1 MLKSALLKKTV
12 CLTTIFS
19 FALANLPKVA
29 EAYGYR
35 LSPESFDQMYYL
47 AQNGKVEALRAS
59 VHRGLNID
67 IMNADGDTGLC
78 VAARRHDIYAYNS
91 FRAAGANPR
100 HPCTQ
105 NIYDYD
111 AFTTSS
117 RAVPV
122 TSTSREAYGAVGNE
136 QYSMSPKIWWWIGG
150 AALVGGGLALALG
163 GGGGGGSSGGN
174 GGSGGGG
181 EEYHSLGAIAGTE
194 GKIRETISG
203 SSASNTV
210 PFIET
215 QNLNT
220 EKVSTIDLNH
230 DVLNNTK
237 YLDVVL
243 NAKDSGKYTNNTNM
257 VLKIGEG
264 VIGMNSSNKAQLN
277 NFGFIN
283 IESYNASIGMV
294 ASEDSIAAN
303 YGTGVISN
311 PSVLSS
317 NGIAL
322 NFSGYKDTN
331 TIIGMYADNKSAIQN
346 YGDIRGTAIEASS
359 ESSQNSTDNNSSST
373 SASATQGSIVGME
386 VMIVNAGKD
395 LNKNNSYATNETS
408 GKINLSAGDSGVGG
422 NEIKVS
428 LIGIGSFLDKGFMDG
443 SKSINRAEK
452 VTLRNDGTINLG
464 YTGNYTVASDVSLR
478 KGTGG
483 IVGIRAD
490 ANTSAYNSGYINI
503 SLDEYSSSST
513 NISVAGGMQSIHGAD
528 LYNSGYINIVTSAG
542 NQKSSYGMISVEGSG
557 TVSDLYT
564 DLNQKI
570 ENSGDIYVQA
580 SNSYGMASFNGGT
593 LKNTKNIILGKKDT
607 TTQYEYNIAMYG
619 YGRTTEATLENT
631 GTISVYSHDSVAM
644 QNDFGG
650 GTSIYNKGTI
660 NIYESATNSYV
671 FGGAYSEVHNS
682 KTINYY
688 ANSTGTPSSEGTK
701 NNPFKN
707 YTLNVGHSV
716 ISTSGKT
723 MLKNAASVSSSS
735 TTEKIY
741 NDADAVINMDG
752 ASFIAGM
759 YVEKHESEQK
769 TQGKAYNNGT
779 INIKDSAIKSATNVV
794 GMYLGQGSI
803 NNSFIANNGTI
814 TTNSKFSAAMASSST
829 ENASII
835 NAGTIS
841 ANKEYSLGIYSSDFT
856 NINNTGKININGNY
870 SVAIYS
876 TGSTG
881 SSNITNGNE
890 INIGSE
896 LNSPEYSYG
905 IYADENSWHRIT
917 NNGTININVENR
929 GIAVYSAAA
938 DNSDDKSNY
947 VINNGNINVL
957 GNKNYGIYVEN
968 DIYVTNL
975 NEASINIGTEE
986 NPVYGSYGIYSNFEN
1001 EDVDYEFQGEIINK
1015 GTINI
1020 YSVSADAQSY
1030 GIYAKGALVRNEGSI
1045 NVFNGT
1051 AVTGSNIYFIN
1062 EENHSVSTSNSNAIG
1077 NVLKAVNRGSVSVT
1091 NGNGIYATDPVEI
1104 LNSGSI
1110 EITQDGNGIHVIVSA
1125 VDKEVKIVN
1134 SGTITVDTGYAIY
1147 VEKNYELNKKEE
1159 AVEGGGKKITYYDNT
1174 TIEAGDV
1181 NVQYGGACMP
1191 HCINGEVEYINSSNT
1206 SSTSSISYAL
1216 LSSNSNAGNI
1226 VFTNSTSSSNDN
1238 TYKELGFSMIPNLA
1252 QQSLDIEKTV
1262 NNELNDDLI
1271 SATSKKVRH
1280 QANVIA
1286 YKNKVGSKHEVSG
1299 YKDTVIAAYGF
1310 SDKAVT
1316 DNIRFGFALNAVRSD
1331 SDFDDDSYRYN
1342 NMLELS
1348 TPVIF
1353 NNSYLSALLKPKA
1366 GFARGHYRRSGTN
1379 QSYKAKTKEFYYGF
1393 DSEVRHNIDI
1403 NYMVIEPNAGF
1414 NFTGLYNDDI
1424 KESKNGLKIKDHN
1437 IISAPV
1443 SLGLDIKKLFTF
1455 NHHNSLSL
1463 IAGGKYFHEF
1473 GDKDSRRAFADDT
1486 TGYYNIVSNRLQRN
1500 YGLLTLKATYSYDD
1514 LAISAAVNT
1523 PLKQENNPYYMLN
1536 LGYKF

>member
-1 MLKSALLKKTV
+1 MLNGALLKKTV
-12 CLTTIFS
+12 CLTTIVS
-19 FALANLPKVA
+19 FALANLPKTA

-47 AQNGKVEALRAS
+47 AQSGKVEALRAS

-67 IMNADGDTGLC
+67 VMNDDGDTGLC
-78 VAARRHDIYAYNS
+78 VAARRHDFYAYNS

-105 NIYDYD
+105 SIHDYD
-111 AFTTSS
+111 DFTTSS
-117 RAVPV
+117 RTVPV
-122 TSTSREAYGAVGNE
+122 TSTPREAYGATGNE
-136 QYSMSPKIWWWIGG
+136 QYSLSPKFWWWVGG
-150 AALVGGGLALALG
+150 AALVGGGVAIALSSG
-163 GGGGGGSSGGN
+163 GGGGHKDSGGD
-174 GGSGGGG
+174 SGGGG
-181 EEYHSLGAIAGTE
+181 EEYHSLGAIAGTQ
-194 GKIRETISG
+194 GKIRETVSE

-215 QNLNT
+215 KNSNT
-220 EKVSTIDLNH
+220 EKISVIDFNH
-230 DVLNNTK
+230 DVLNNSE

-243 NAKDSGKYTNNTNM
+243 DAKNSGKYTNNTNM
-257 VLKIGEG
+257 VLKMGEG
-264 VIGMNSSNKAQLN
+264 VVGMNSSNKSQIN

-303 YGTGVISN
+303 YGTGIIGDS
-311 PSVLSS
+311 SALSS

-322 NFSGYKDTN
+322 NFSGYKDSN
-331 TIIGMYADNKSAIQN
+331 TIIGMYADNKSVIQN

-359 ESSQNSTDNNSSST
+359 KPSQNSTNDDSSSV
-373 SASATQGSIVGME
+373 SASAAQGSIVGME

-395 LNKNNSYATNETS
+395 LNKNTSYATNEIS
-408 GKINLSAGDSGVGG
+408 GKINLSAGDSGAGG

-452 VTLRNDGTINLG
+452 VNLQNNGIINLG
-464 YTGNYTVASDVSLR
+464 YTGNYTVASDSSLR

-490 ANTSAYNSGYINI
+490 ANTTAYNAGYINI
-503 SLDEYSSSST
+503 SLDEYSSSSS
-513 NISVAGGMQSIHGAD
+513 NVSVAGGMQSIHGAN

-557 TVSDLYT
+557 TVSELYT
-564 DLNQKI
+564 DLNQKL

-593 LKNTKNIILGKKDT
+593 LKNTKNIVLGKKDT

-619 YGRTTEATLENT
+619 YGRTTEATLENK
-631 GTISVYSHDSVAM
+631 GTISLYSHDSVAM

-650 GTSIYNKGTI
+650 GTSIYNSGII

-682 KTINYY
+682 NTINYY

-707 YTLNVGHSV
+707 YTLSIGHSV

-723 MLKNAASVSSSS
+723 MIKNAASVASSS

-741 NDADAVINMDG
+741 NDENAVINMDG

-759 YVEKHESEQK
+759 YVEKHESEEK

-779 INIKDSAIKSATNVV
+779 ININDSILKSATNVV
-794 GMYLGQGSI
+794 GMYLGKGSI

-829 ENASII
+829 ENASIL
-835 NAGTIS
+835 NTGTIS
-841 ANKEYSLGIYSSDFT
+841 TNKEYSLGIYSSDFT
-856 NINNTGKININGNY
+856 NINNSGKIYINGDYSTAIYTTGK
-870 SVAIYS
+870 
-876 TGSTG
+876 TG
-881 SSNITNGNE
+881 SSTITNDNE
-890 INIGSE
+890 INIGSSS
-896 LNSPEYSYG
+896 NSPEYSYG

-917 NNGTININVENR
+917 NNGTINTYAKNK

-938 DNSDDKSNY
+938 DNDNDKSNY
-947 VINNGNINVL
+947 VINKGNINVL
-957 GNKNYGIYVEN
+957 GNKNYGIFVEN

-975 NEASINIGTEE
+975 NNASINVGTEE

-1001 EDVDYEFQGEIINK
+1001 NKLDYEYNGEIINQ

-1030 GIYAKGALVRNEGSI
+1030 GIYSKGALIRNEGHI
-1045 NVFNGT
+1045 NVNNGV
-1051 AVTGSNIYFIN
+1051 AVTGDNIYFIN
-1062 EENHSVSTSNSNAIG
+1062 EEGYDVYANNSNVIS
-1077 NVLKAVNRGSVSVT
+1077 NVLKAVNRGNISGT

-1104 LNSGSI
+1104 VNNGTI
-1110 EITQDGNGIHVIVSA
+1110 EITQDGDGIHVIVTA
-1125 VDKEVKIVN
+1125 VDKEVKIIN
-1134 SGTITVDTGYAIY
+1134 TGTITVDSGYAIY

-1159 AVEGGGKKITYYDNT
+1159 VEEGKKKITYTDNT
-1174 TIEAGDV
+1174 IIEAGGAT
-1181 NVQYGGACMP
+1181 VQYGGACMP
-1191 HCINGEVEYINSSNT
+1191 HCINGEVEYVDSNNV
-1206 SSTSSISYAL
+1206 STSSVGYAL
-1216 LSSNSNAGNI
+1216 LSSNSGAGNI
-1226 VFTNSTSSSNDN
+1226 VFTNSINSMDEN
-1238 TYKELGFSMIPNLA
+1238 TGKELGFSMIPNLA
-1252 QQSLDIEKTV
+1252 QQSFDIEKTV
-1262 NNELNDDLI
+1262 NSELNDDLI
-1271 SATSKKVRH
+1271 SATNKKIRH
-1280 QANVIA
+1280 QANIVA
-1286 YKNKVGSKHEVSG
+1286 YKNKVNSKHEVSG
-1299 YKDTVIAAYGF
+1299 YKDTIVAAYGF
-1310 SDKAVT
+1310 YDKALN
-1316 DNIRFGFALNAVRSD
+1316 DNIRLGFALNAVRSD
-1331 SDFDDDSYRYN
+1331 SDFDDGSYRYN

-1348 TPVIF
+1348 APIIF
-1353 NNSYLSALLKPKA
+1353 NNNVLSALLKPKV
-1366 GFARGHYRRSGTN
+1366 GFARGHYRRSGIN

-1403 NYMVIEPNAGF
+1403 NYFSIEPNAGF
-1414 NFTGLYNDDI
+1414 NFTGLYSDDI
-1424 KESKNGLKIKDHN
+1424 KESKNGLRIKDRN
-1437 IISAPV
+1437 NISAPV
-1443 SLGLDIKKLFTF
+1443 SLGLNIKKSFVLDS
-1455 NHHNSLSL
+1455 HNSLMFT
-1463 IAGGKYFHEF
+1463 AGGKYFHEF
-1473 GDKDSRRAFADDT
+1473 GNKDNRRVFADNT
-1486 TGYYNIVSNRLQRN
+1486 TVFYNIKSNRLQRN
-1500 YGLLTLKATYSYDD
+1500 YGLLTFKASYSYDD
-1514 LAISAAVNT
+1514 FIINASANA
-1523 PLKQENNPYYMLN
+1523 PLKQKNNPFYLLN